1 MAAFA
6 QNASQPNDRMR
17 CLTSKFVSIAGR
29 CCQHFSIE
37 IEFTENNQNMYFK
50 LEFTVIDSEF
60 ISLRRNV
67 YANIANILR
76 VDAKHKAVVWSI
88 FIDASK

>member
-1 MAAFA
+1 
-6 QNASQPNDRMR
+6 
-17 CLTSKFVSIAGR
+17 
-29 CCQHFSIE
+29 
-37 IEFTENNQNMYFK
+37 MYFK

-88 FIDASK
+88 FIDTSK